1 MTGPEPLKDILAR
14 LELYEPELGETL
26 RQAPRLQALTA
37 GRAALQ
43 AWDASSLTFLYGQSH
58 QAAFDALLARLRL
71 PEAVHGAVLRREQ
84 SSRHNYYWNWEFNDR
99 VERVV
104 VEDGAAEV
112 AFVTRRG
119 PHRLRVTVPAL
130 VDAQRAAALEWLARP
145 ATLTGMAQGNA
156 LTPEAL
162 AALELVP
169 AWAECAVAA
178 SARSREV
185 LETGLH
191 FLCRALIVHPVYL
204 PILRGLGGEE
214 AVRVCATR
222 ELARRQAAFDEAV
235 QDLPAQLA
243 DFWAAPAWPE
253 VPALGAAALE
263 PGLGSHL
270 PPADFWSKP
279 EDNQLLTEALIKVYR
294 NVPRKLARLTQPR
307 RPY

>member
-112 AFVTRRG
+112 A
-119 PHRLRVTVPAL
+119 
-130 VDAQRAAALEWLARP
+130 
-145 ATLTGMAQGNA
+145 
-156 LTPEAL
+156 
-162 AALELVP
+162 
-169 AWAECAVAA
+169 
-178 SARSREV
+178 
-185 LETGLH
+185 
-191 FLCRALIVHPVYL
+191 
-204 PILRGLGGEE
+204 
-214 AVRVCATR
+214 
-222 ELARRQAAFDEAV
+222 
-235 QDLPAQLA
+235 
-243 DFWAAPAWPE
+243 
-253 VPALGAAALE
+253 
-263 PGLGSHL
+263 
-270 PPADFWSKP
+270 
-279 EDNQLLTEALIKVYR
+279 
-294 NVPRKLARLTQPR
+294 
-307 RPY
+307 